1 MDVETIV
8 NSLLTA
14 VELVAATL
22 LFASGLPRRGAYAAR
37 VAIATIALALV
48 IGTFMDG
55 IASPGA
61 SHLFGL
67 IVLYAVALVLCSAI
81 VGLCHE
87 ATTWTILFCATAGY
101 ATQNLASGV
110 MGFINRVGGWV
121 PSEYVFYVITNL
133 VEYALVYMTI
143 YLVMVRR
150 MNRNGLVVEED
161 HGMLFMVL
169 VVIFA
174 VIGLDVCIKSS
185 YVAGIDFP
193 TFITL
198 RIVHALVCAFVLFA
212 EYQMLY
218 KTRLKTEM
226 AESQQLLHDERRQ
239 YRLSK
244 ETVESIN
251 VKCHDIRHQIRH
263 MADGLGAV
271 VVDPLIFDDIAK
283 EVRVYDS
290 TVSTGNDALDVILSE
305 KSLVCERRGIALSCM
320 ADGSAISFM
329 QPTEIYSLFGNALE
343 NAIEAV
349 GEVPNPEKRR
359 IALVL
364 RSDMGMA
371 SLHVENYFVGSL
383 EFVGGLPKSTKG
395 DDANHGFGMRSM
407 ERTAQ
412 RYGGTLVASTRDD
425 LFLLDVAVPQPELP
439 TA

>member
-14 VELVAATL
+14 VELVAETL
-22 LFASGLPRRGAYAAR
+22 LFASGLPRRGAFAAR

-48 IGTFMDG
+48 IGTFMGG

-67 IVLYAVALVLCSAI
+67 IVLYAVALVLCCAI

-87 ATTWTILFCATAGY
+87 ATTWTALFCATAGY

-133 VEYALVYMTI
+133 VEYALVYTAI

-185 YVAGIDFP
+185 YMAGIDFP

-263 MADGLGAV
+263 MADGLGTV

-305 KSLVCERRGIALSCM
+305 KSLVCERRGITLSCM
-320 ADGSAISFM
+320 ADGSAVSFM

-412 RYGGTLVASTRDD
+412 RYGGTLVASTQDD